1 VALQIAREGVV
12 LLKNQSNLLPLG
24 PGVSSIAVIEDYVKN
39 APPTGF
45 GSSYV
50 TPIDWVSEL
59 DGIRSE
65 VPAGTRVDYIAACSL
80 NPDDSLWESVDQ
92 FGEIVQGLKGEYF
105 ASNDLS
111 GTPVATQTDIHL
123 NLEWNTAVS
132 PKEEDVWIV
141 QIPPAIPAANKAL
154 SRCVGPA
161 RSPRKSR
168 VTKSSSCGPMEV
180 CACSLTARS

>member
-24 PGVSSIAVIEDYVKN
+24 PGVSSIAVIGDYVKN

-92 FGEIVQGLKGEYF
+92 FGEIVQGLKGEYSRATIF
-105 ASNDLS
+105 PGRRWQRRLISTSISS
-111 GTPVATQTDIHL
+111 G
-123 NLEWNTAVS
+123 
-132 PKEEDVWIV
+132 
-141 QIPPAIPAANKAL
+141 IP
-154 SRCVGPA
+154 R
-161 RSPRKSR
+161 
-168 VTKSSSCGPMEV
+168 
-180 CACSLTARS
+180 